1 MKHYGDIGNDEM
13 RIINSTEGERKA
25 PLYRRWWF
33 WVALAAALIAAIA
46 VVVMLLRLNRIPET
60 KGCMNAIEMWQDS
73 MPESAVVAQ
82 SLEQAGPASVQ
93 VADTTINDVPLCL
106 YTPVNVTPELCLG
119 IPDTNNSNLL
129 LAFRAADIRADNWQ
143 IVGAFVMK
151 GELLSRGMSKKGFCA
166 IIDGTL
172 HLGLAESTPLLEEA
186 IEHEGYFFRQYP
198 LVSDGKMID
207 NKPKGKA
214 VRNALCDIDG
224 RTVAVRSLSEE
235 SFHDFA
241 QALAD
246 LGVQHAV
253 YLSGSTSYGFCRA
266 DQSSF
271 SSWGEIP
278 KGKEL
283 ENINFI
289 VWKSV
294 R

>member
-1 MKHYGDIGNDEM
+1 MKHFDDIKDDEI
-13 RIINSTEGERKA
+13 RIINPMKGESKP

-33 WVALAAALIAAIA
+33 WLVLAALIVVI
-46 VVVMLLRLNRIPET
+46 VVVAWPSQSTAEMMPEE
-60 KGCMNAIEMWQDS
+60 CMDS
-73 MPESAVVAQ
+73 MESYMEAMPQSMAVAQ
-82 SLEQAGPASVQ
+82 SLELSGPASVR
-93 VADTTINDVPLCL
+93 VEDMTINDVPLRL
-106 YTPVNVTPELCLG
+106 YTPVNATPELCLG
-119 IPDTNNSNLL
+119 IPDTNNPNLL

-186 IEHEGYFFRQYP
+186 IEKEGYFFRQYP
-198 LVSDGKMID
+198 LVSDGKMIE

-224 RTVAVRSLSEE
+224 RTVAVRSLSQE

-246 LGVQHAV
+246 LGVQQAV

-266 DQSSF
+266 DQNSF
-271 SSWGEIP
+271 SSWGDLP

-283 ENINFI
+283 ENANFI
-289 VWKSV
+289 VWKSA

>member
-1 MKHYGDIGNDEM
+1 MKQFDDINDDEI
-13 RIINSTEGERKA
+13 RLINRDDATQN
-25 PLYRRWWF
+25 PWYRRWWF
-33 WVALAAALIAAIA
+33 WAIAAAALIAAI
-46 VVVMLLRLNRIPET
+46 VVVTMLLRPNRIPET
-60 KGCMNAIEMWQDS
+60 KGSMNPLEMPKDS

-82 SLEQAGPASVQ
+82 SLEQSGPASVQ
-93 VADTTINDVPLCL
+93 VSDTTINDVPLRL
-106 YTPVNVTPELCLG
+106 YTPVNAVPELCLG
-119 IPDTNNSNLL
+119 IPDTNNPELL
-129 LAFRAADIRADNWQ
+129 LVFRAADIRADNWQ

-198 LVSDGKMID
+198 LVSNGKMID

-246 LGVQHAV
+246 LGVQHAI
-253 YLSGSTSYGFCRA
+253 YLSGSTSYGFCHA
-266 DQSSF
+266 DKDTWT
-271 SSWGEIP
+271 SWGNLP
-278 KGKEL
+278 KGKEF
-283 ENINFI
+283 ENANFI
-289 VWKSV
+289 IWKSE

>member
-1 MKHYGDIGNDEM
+1 M
-13 RIINSTEGERKA
+13 RIINSTEGERKP

-33 WVALAAALIAAIA
+33 WVALAVALIVVIA
-46 VVVMLLRLNRIPET
+46 VVVWPSQSTAEMMPEEY
-60 KGCMNAIEMWQDS
+60 MDS
-73 MPESAVVAQ
+73 MELYPESMPQSIAVAQ
-82 SLEQAGPASVQ
+82 SLELSGPASVQ
-93 VADTTINDVPLCL
+93 VEDTTINDVPLRL
-106 YTPVNVTPELCLG
+106 YTPVNATPELFLG
-119 IPDTNNSNLL
+119 LPDTNNSNLL

-186 IEHEGYFFRQYP
+186 IEKEGYFFRQYP
-198 LVSDGKMID
+198 LVSDGKMIE

-224 RTVAVRSLSEE
+224 RTVAVRSLSQE

-283 ENINFI
+283 ENTNFI